1 MGRGRTGVPGALRE
15 PGLAPHGPRCSPLP
29 RRPRPASCSGQG
41 RHPGCSL
48 RPAGRPAPAP
58 LLPGDQGRHGGPRV
72 VAPPQEVTS
81 PHSRAAECL
90 PGRPGAR
97 CPRSCG
103 CRHGGRCD
111 PHTGSCLCPAGW
123 TGDECQSCEW
133 DGLGAGARRPWGPA
147 PGAGPRQ
154 GGQLSGAA
162 GVPVRGPRPG
172 RGAGERRPQPFP
184 SCPVACAEGR
194 FGADCEERCACRRGA
209 ACHHITGACLC
220 PPGWRGSRCD
230 SGEPPAPP
238 APGEPSR
245 PALAP
250 GSPGPCLPAACPPGW
265 FGEACALRCQCPPD
279 AACHHI
285 TGECRCPPGMTGPGC
300 EQGK

>member
-1 MGRGRTGVPGALRE
+1 MLLPLLPACPSGLYGENCQQACLCRNGGTCDPVSGHCACVEGWAGPACEQGELWVGRGRTGVPGALRE

-172 RGAGERRPQPFP
+172 TR
-184 SCPVACAEGR
+184 
-194 FGADCEERCACRRGA
+194 
-209 ACHHITGACLC
+209 
-220 PPGWRGSRCD
+220 GWR
-230 SGEPPAPP
+230 A
-238 APGEPSR
+238 AA
-245 PALAP
+245 PALP
-250 GSPGPCLPAACPPGW
+250 VLSRSL
-265 FGEACALRCQCPPD
+265 
-279 AACHHI
+279 
-285 TGECRCPPGMTGPGC
+285 CRGQVRG
-300 EQGK
+300 